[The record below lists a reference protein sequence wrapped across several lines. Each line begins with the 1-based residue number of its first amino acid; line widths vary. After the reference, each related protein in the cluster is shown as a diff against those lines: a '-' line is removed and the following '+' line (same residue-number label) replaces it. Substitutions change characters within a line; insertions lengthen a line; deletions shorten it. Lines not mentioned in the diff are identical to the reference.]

1 MVRRRDVRILR
12 VNTVHIFFL
21 LLLAETNNTH
31 NRSAWNP
38 FNYDSCDIGQDDRYY
53 LRQSL
58 NLVRDSL
65 VGL

>member
-1 MVRRRDVRILR
+1 MCMHA
-12 VNTVHIFFL
+12 HIYTYTREHFPQ
-21 LLLAETNNTH
+21 EG

-38 FNYDSCDIGQDDRYY
+38 FNYNSCDIGQDDRYY
-53 LRQSL
+53 PRQSI